1 MFKTKGFVEKLKYDK
16 FKKVVNLLLF
26 LKKINLLDLQQLIF
40 QKNYE
45 KMLIKEVLLK
55 KKKYN

>member
-1 MFKTKGFVEKLKYDK
+1 MFKRKGFVEKLKYDK